1 MKYVLTMFFWALTV
15 CCFAH
20 QSSVVSIFEDYFNR
34 AAVFSRAYPS
44 EKVHLHFDNTSYYC
58 GDTIWFKAYV
68 TEGPEYKPTSLSRPL
83 YVELLDQLGHVLD
96 KQIVKIVNGEGH
108 GQFILEKSGLSG
120 YHEVRAFTKWML
132 AFDDRYSFSRTF
144 PVYRAQT
151 GKEDSERSIGTYRM
165 NSHMKQRP
173 REDTDKVSVR
183 FFPEG
188 GHLVEGVPP
197 IVAFKAESRDSGS
210 ISVSGVVRRQNGE
223 IATELSTLHDGM
235 GCFSYTPLPG
245 ERSEAEIEYNGKT
258 YRFRLP
264 EALLSG
270 YVLTVSQRD
279 SLLDVRV
286 FRNSSTSRDT
296 VGLFVSHQG
305 VPLLWRPLPFSKGDG
320 ELLRFRTS
328 DFPDGILQL
337 SLLDRTGQ
345 IISERLVYLMPRSEG
360 VRLTASSDR
369 SYYSPYSAARWHLEA
384 HDSSGRPLET
394 TLSVSVRSML
404 RSDYQ
409 EYDNT
414 IYTDLLLTSDLKG
427 YIHQPGYYFA
437 DRSRERLQA
446 LDLLLLVHGWR
457 KYDLSRMVST
467 PPAQPVYLPEKQLM
481 VHGRLKSYVL
491 KKDQDNLEVS
501 LLARSDSLFLA
512 GSSLSDSLGCFQI
525 PVEDFEGTMQ
535 TSIQTRKPGAKRKR
549 LTSVLLYRNF
559 SPSLRAYGYYEEH
572 PAWQDLSELESLS
585 NRRDSLYWDSLRRS
599 DPYLLSE
606 VTVKARYPRKRTRR
620 FEESIRSYYDVQSMV
635 DEMRDRG
642 EEVFTLYDFLYKV
655 DSAIRLREGY
665 IMSYYDKPILISIDG
680 RLKGYGNSLIE
691 DDIDAIK
698 TVVIC
703 SGIGASDEVGNW
715 GSDGTLMQ
723 EDFGIVTDMMEEQ
736 KQIASR
742 LFGIDIPARYPVPI
756 CYIVTVDG
764 WNANRDFRP
773 KRGIRTTRI
782 QGYARPL
789 EFYSPAYRDGALP
802 PGTDKRRTLYWNPS
816 VKTDKNGCA
825 VIECYNSDR
834 TSPLTISV
842 ETICGG
848 MPGAVVKHSL
858 DL

>member
-572 PAWQDLSELESLS
+572 PAWQDLSEQESLF

-642 EEVFTLYDFLYKV
+642 EEVFTLYDFLNKV
-655 DSAIRLREGY
+655 DPAIR
-665 IMSYYDKPILISIDG
+665 
-680 RLKGYGNSLIE
+680 IE
-691 DDIDAIK
+691 M
-698 TVVIC
+698 
-703 SGIGASDEVGNW
+703 E
-715 GSDGTLMQ
+715 MQ
-723 EDFGIVTDMMEEQ
+723 ECVCIIMGEE
-736 KQIASR
+736 
-742 LFGIDIPARYPVPI
+742 F
-756 CYIVTVDG
+756 
-764 WNANRDFRP
+764 
-773 KRGIRTTRI
+773 
-782 QGYARPL
+782 
-789 EFYSPAYRDGALP
+789 
-802 PGTDKRRTLYWNPS
+802 
-816 VKTDKNGCA
+816 
-825 VIECYNSDR
+825 
-834 TSPLTISV
+834 
-842 ETICGG
+842 
-848 MPGAVVKHSL
+848 
-858 DL
+858 

>member
-34 AAVFSRAYPS
+34 AVVFSRAYPS

-96 KQIVKIVNGEGH
+96 KQIVKIVNGEGN

-151 GKEDSERSIGTYRM
+151 GKEDAERSIGTYRM

-188 GHLVEGVPP
+188 GHLVEGVPS

-345 IISERLVYLMPRSEG
+345 IMSERLVYLMPRSEG

-384 HDSSGRPLET
+384 RDSSGRPLET

-572 PAWQDLSELESLS
+572 PAWQDLSELESLF

-620 FEESIRSYYDVQSMV
+620 FEKSIRSYYDVQSMV

-642 EEVFTLYDFLYKV
+642 EEVFTLYDFLNKV
-655 DSAIRLREGY
+655 DPAIRIEMDDIGTNMY
-665 IMSYYDKPILISIDG
+665 YYDEEIL
-680 RLKGYGNSLIE
+680 LVVNSSVRDFKNAPFLIQ

-698 TVVIC
+698 TVTIC
-703 SGIGASDEVGNW
+703 SGTGANDEIGV
-715 GSDGTLMQ
+715 L
-723 EDFGIVTDMMEEQ
+723 DFDSWQFEEELKLEHRNGIN
-736 KQIASR
+736 
-742 LFGIDIPARYPVPI
+742 GIRRKVPPV
-756 CYIVTVDG
+756 CYVVTVDG

-773 KRGIRTTRI
+773 KRGIRTTRV

-802 PGTDKRRTLYWNPS
+802 PGTDRRRTLYWNPS

-848 MPGAVVKHSL
+848 MPGAVVKHSV
-858 DL
+858 D

>member
-34 AAVFSRAYPS
+34 AVVFSRAYPS

-96 KQIVKIVNGEGH
+96 KQIVKIVNGEGN

-120 YHEVRAFTKWML
+120 YHEVRSFTKWML

-173 REDTDKVSVR
+173 REDADKVSVR

-188 GHLVEGVPP
+188 GHLVEGVPS

-264 EALLSG
+264 EALPSG

-345 IISERLVYLMPRSEG
+345 IISERLVYLMSRSEG

-384 HDSSGRPLET
+384 RDSSGRPLET

-559 SPSLRAYGYYEEH
+559 SPSLRVYGYYEEH
-572 PAWQDLSELESLS
+572 PAWQDLSEQESLF

-642 EEVFTLYDFLYKV
+642 EEVFTLYDFLNKV
-655 DSAIRLREGY
+655 DPAIRIEMDDIGTNMY
-665 IMSYYDKPILISIDG
+665 YYDEEIL
-680 RLKGYGNSLIE
+680 LVVNSSVRDFKNAPFLIQ

-698 TVVIC
+698 TVTIC
-703 SGIGASDEVGNW
+703 SGTGANDEIGV
-715 GSDGTLMQ
+715 L
-723 EDFGIVTDMMEEQ
+723 DFDSWQFEEELKLEHRNGIN
-736 KQIASR
+736 
-742 LFGIDIPARYPVPI
+742 GIRRKVPPV
-756 CYIVTVDG
+756 CYVVTVDG

-773 KRGIRTTRI
+773 KRGIRTTRV

-802 PGTDKRRTLYWNPS
+802 PGTDRRRTLYWNPS

-848 MPGAVVKHSL
+848 MPGAVVKHSV
-858 DL
+858 D

>member
-34 AAVFSRAYPS
+34 AVVFSRAYPS

-96 KQIVKIVNGEGH
+96 KQIVKIVNGEGN

-151 GKEDSERSIGTYRM
+151 GKEDAERSIGTYRM

-188 GHLVEGVPP
+188 GHLVEGVPS

-264 EALLSG
+264 EALPSG
-270 YVLTVSQRD
+270 YILTVSQRD

-320 ELLRFRTS
+320 EILRFRTS

-345 IISERLVYLMPRSEG
+345 IMSERLVYLMPRSEG

-384 HDSSGRPLET
+384 RDSSGRPLET

-404 RSDYQ
+404 RSDYL

-572 PAWQDLSELESLS
+572 PAWQDLSELEFLF

-642 EEVFTLYDFLYKV
+642 EEVFTLYDFLNKV
-655 DSAIRLREGY
+655 DPAIRIEMDDIGTNMY
-665 IMSYYDKPILISIDG
+665 YYDEEIL
-680 RLKGYGNSLIE
+680 LVVNSSVRDFKNAPFLIQ

-698 TVVIC
+698 TVTIC
-703 SGIGASDEVGNW
+703 SGTGANDEIGV
-715 GSDGTLMQ
+715 L
-723 EDFGIVTDMMEEQ
+723 DFDSWQFEEELKLEHRNGINRIRRKV
-736 KQIASR
+736 
-742 LFGIDIPARYPVPI
+742 PPV
-756 CYIVTVDG
+756 CYVVTVDG

-773 KRGIRTTRI
+773 KRGIRTTRV

-848 MPGAVVKHSL
+848 MPGAVVKHSV
-858 DL
+858 D

>member
-34 AAVFSRAYPS
+34 AVVFSRAYPS

-151 GKEDSERSIGTYRM
+151 GKEDAERSIGTYRM

-188 GHLVEGVPP
+188 GHLVEGVPS

-264 EALLSG
+264 EALPSG

-305 VPLLWRPLPFSKGDG
+305 VSLLWRPLPFSKGDG

-360 VRLTASSDR
+360 VRLTASPDR

-384 HDSSGRPLET
+384 RDSSGRPLET

-501 LLARSDSLFLA
+501 LLARSDSLFFA

-572 PAWQDLSELESLS
+572 PAWQDLSELESLF

-642 EEVFTLYDFLYKV
+642 EEVFTLYDFLNKV
-655 DSAIRLREGY
+655 DPAIRIEMDDIGTNMY
-665 IMSYYDKPILISIDG
+665 YYDEEIL
-680 RLKGYGNSLIE
+680 LVVNSSVRDFKNAPFLIQ

-698 TVVIC
+698 TVTIC
-703 SGIGASDEVGNW
+703 SGTGANDEIGV
-715 GSDGTLMQ
+715 L
-723 EDFGIVTDMMEEQ
+723 DFDSWQFEEELKLEHRNGIN
-736 KQIASR
+736 
-742 LFGIDIPARYPVPI
+742 GIRRKVPPV
-756 CYIVTVDG
+756 CYVVTVDG

-773 KRGIRTTRI
+773 KRGIRTTRV

-848 MPGAVVKHSL
+848 MPGAVVKHSV
-858 DL
+858 D

>member
-20 QSSVVSIFEDYFNR
+20 QSSVISIFEDYFNR
-34 AAVFSRAYPS
+34 AVVFSRAYPS

-96 KQIVKIVNGEGH
+96 KQIVKIVNGEGN

-132 AFDDRYSFSRTF
+132 AFDDRYGFSRTF
-144 PVYRAQT
+144 PVYRAHT
-151 GKEDSERSIGTYRM
+151 GKEDAERSIGTYRM

-173 REDTDKVSVR
+173 REDADKVSVR

-188 GHLVEGVPP
+188 GHLVEGVPS

-345 IISERLVYLMPRSEG
+345 IMSERLVYLMPRSEG
-360 VRLTASSDR
+360 IRLTASSDR
-369 SYYSPYSAARWHLEA
+369 SYYSPYSAAHWHLEA
-384 HDSSGRPLET
+384 RDSSGRPLET

-457 KYDLSRMVST
+457 KYDLFRMVST

-559 SPSLRAYGYYEEH
+559 SPSLRAYGYYEQH
-572 PAWQDLSELESLS
+572 PAWQDFSELESLS

-642 EEVFTLYDFLYKV
+642 EEVFTLYDFLNKV
-655 DSAIRLREGY
+655 DPAIQ
-665 IMSYYDKPILISIDG
+665 IKVVDDSVFMYYYGKEIRMAVNATIRDFENSPFLIQ
-680 RLKGYGNSLIE
+680 

-698 TVVIC
+698 TVTIC
-703 SGIGASDEVGNW
+703 SGVGAGDDLGGTEYDRLL
-715 GSDGTLMQ
+715 DGDN
-723 EDFGIVTDMMEEQ
+723 DFME
-736 KQIASR
+736 SGVSTVR
-742 LFGIDIPARYPVPI
+742 LLSNLDIPPV

-773 KRGIRTTRI
+773 KRGIRTTRV

-848 MPGAVVKHSL
+848 MPGAVVKHSV
-858 DL
+858 D

>member
-1 MKYVLTMFFWALTV
+1 MKIKNLFLL
-15 CCFAH
+15 CF
-20 QSSVVSIFEDYFNR
+20 SVVSSVLQAQQPSALQTFEDYFNR
-34 AAVFSRAYPS
+34 AVVFSRAYPS

-96 KQIVKIVNGEGH
+96 KQIVKIVNGEGN

-188 GHLVEGVPP
+188 GHLVEGVPS

-320 ELLRFRTS
+320 EILRFRTS

-345 IISERLVYLMPRSEG
+345 IMSERLVYLMPRSEG

-384 HDSSGRPLET
+384 RDSSGRPLET

-642 EEVFTLYDFLYKV
+642 EEVFTLYDFLNKV
-655 DSAIRLREGY
+655 DPAIRIEMDDIGTNMY
-665 IMSYYDKPILISIDG
+665 YYDEEIL
-680 RLKGYGNSLIE
+680 LVVNSSVRDFKNAPFLIQ

-698 TVVIC
+698 TVTIC
-703 SGIGASDEVGNW
+703 SGTGANDEIGV
-715 GSDGTLMQ
+715 L
-723 EDFGIVTDMMEEQ
+723 DFDSWQFEEELKLEHRNGIN
-736 KQIASR
+736 
-742 LFGIDIPARYPVPI
+742 GIRRKVPPV
-756 CYIVTVDG
+756 CYVVTVDG

-773 KRGIRTTRI
+773 KRGIRTTRV

-802 PGTDKRRTLYWNPS
+802 PGTDRRRTLYWNPS

-848 MPGAVVKHSL
+848 MPGAVVKHSV
-858 DL
+858 D